1 MLTLQ
6 LKEKT
11 YSRTFSLQNIQ
22 MNVEKGRI
30 TLLLGHNG
38 AGKTTIIQT
47 MFGMTPFMGHVLLNG
62 KQMNFQ
68 SSAHISLLKEH
79 VSYIPDD
86 HALFD
91 YLTPREYFHLL
102 QLPNGQDVKREE
114 TFVDLFE
121 LSPYMDQPIAQ
132 LSHGNQKKTQIISQ
146 LLRPCDYFVFDEP
159 TNGLDPDM
167 MIILKKVLMKLRDQG
182 AGILIST
189 HHLSFGETLYDH
201 LMILRNGD
209 VKLNRT
215 RQETSQLFPQKSL
228 EDIYKEVNRDYYMQ
242 VERLLHDLDT
252 TRSS

>member
-1 MLTLQ
+1 MLSLQ
-6 LKEKT
+6 LTEKT
-11 YSRTFSLQNIQ
+11 YSRTFSLRNIQ
-22 MNVEKGRI
+22 LNVEKGCML
-30 TLLLGHNG
+30 LLLGHNG
-38 AGKTTIIQT
+38 AGKTTMIQS
-47 MFGMTPFMGHVLLNG
+47 MFGLTPFKGVVSLHG
-62 KQMNFQ
+62 KQLNFQ
-68 SSAHISLLKEH
+68 SSAHISFLKEH

-102 QLPNGQDVKREE
+102 QLPDKLNGPREE
-114 TFVDLFE
+114 TFIDLFE
-121 LSPYMDQPIAQ
+121 LRPYMDQPIAQ

-146 LLRPCDYFVFDEP
+146 LLRPCDYYVFDEP

-209 VKLNRT
+209 IKLDMS
-215 RQETSQLFPQKSL
+215 RQETNKTFPHQAL
-228 EDIYKEVNRDYYMQ
+228 EDIYKEVNQDYYMQ
-242 VERLLHDLDT
+242 VERLLNDLDT

>member
-209 VKLNRT
+209 VKMNGT
-215 RQETSQLFPQKSL
+215 RQETSRLFPQKSL

>member
-6 LKEKT
+6 LTQKT
-11 YSRTFSLQNIQ
+11 YSRTFTLNDIQ
-22 MNVEKGRI
+22 LDVEKGRI

-47 MFGMTPFMGHVLLNG
+47 MFGLTPFVGHVLLDG
-62 KQMNFQ
+62 ERMNFQ
-68 SSAHISLLKEH
+68 SSAHIASFKEH

-102 QLPNGQDVKREE
+102 QMPSDQGVKREE
-114 TFVDLFE
+114 MFIDLFE
-121 LSPYMDQPIAQ
+121 LSAYMDQPIAQ

-146 LLRPCDYFVFDEP
+146 LLRPCDYYVFDEP

-189 HHLSFGETLYDH
+189 HHLSFGETLFDQ
-201 LMILRNGD
+201 LMILRNGELMLD
-209 VKLNRT
+209 MT
-215 RQETSQLFPQKSL
+215 RQETSETFPHQSL

-242 VERLLHDLDT
+242 VERLLNDLDT

>member
-11 YSRTFSLQNIQ
+11 YSRTFSLRNIQ
-22 MNVEKGRI
+22 LNVEKGRML
-30 TLLLGHNG
+30 LLLGHNG
-38 AGKTTIIQT
+38 AGKTTMIQS
-47 MFGMTPFMGHVLLNG
+47 MFGLTPFTGYVSLHGQQL
-62 KQMNFQ
+62 NFQ

-79 VSYIPDD
+79 VSYIPDE

-102 QLPNGQDVKREE
+102 QLPHEQDITREE

-146 LLRPCDYFVFDEP
+146 LLRPCDYYVFDEP

-209 VKLNRT
+209 VKLDMS
-215 RQETSQLFPQKSL
+215 RQETSRTFPHQAL
-228 EDIYKEVNRDYYMQ
+228 EDIYKEVNRDYYIQ
-242 VERLLHDLDT
+242 VERLLNDLDT